1 MANRFGSSYEFE
13 QQMKNDTLHQHSSIH
28 EQVHQLA
35 RKKKEMLA
43 KKVTEKAE
51 REMKKEYIVSGSGHH
66 KIDSFLSPPAGR
78 RNKRSSSVP
87 VTDDMGNRPR
97 PIKKIKEEKNKT
109 TNLEDDPCYQELA
122 EFICNEHIGDDEAEL
137 ARQEHDAGYQDDG
150 VVYTNNDDN
159 AEVELLAVSYPKEKL
174 DEYIVNSIEGTV
186 CKACGNGK
194 EDCHNM
200 FFGAILSHE
209 VLTKLQEGLEPLE
222 ATDEWIEAEFTDKY
236 RLFLRFHCFHM
247 YGKYDECQDY
257 ELPKCIVQ
265 GYLEFTKTIVKHES
279 IMLHLKQKRA
289 HGVAKSFFGRGG
301 GKSGFNHNNEKEE

>member
-1 MANRFGSSYEFE
+1 M
-13 QQMKNDTLHQHSSIH
+13 
-28 EQVHQLA
+28 
-35 RKKKEMLA
+35 
-43 KKVTEKAE
+43 
-51 REMKKEYIVSGSGHH
+51 
-66 KIDSFLSPPAGR
+66 
-78 RNKRSSSVP
+78 
-87 VTDDMGNRPR
+87 
-97 PIKKIKEEKNKT
+97 
-109 TNLEDDPCYQELA
+109 A

-194 EDCHNM
+194 DDCHNI

-301 GKSGFNHNNEKEE
+301 GKSGFNDNIEKEE

>member
-43 KKVTEKAE
+43 KKVAEKAE

-78 RNKRSSSVP
+78 RNKRSSS
-87 VTDDMGNRPR
+87 
-97 PIKKIKEEKNKT
+97 
-109 TNLEDDPCYQELA
+109 
-122 EFICNEHIGDDEAEL
+122 
-137 ARQEHDAGYQDDG
+137 
-150 VVYTNNDDN
+150 
-159 AEVELLAVSYPKEKL
+159 
-174 DEYIVNSIEGTV
+174 
-186 CKACGNGK
+186 
-194 EDCHNM
+194 
-200 FFGAILSHE
+200 
-209 VLTKLQEGLEPLE
+209 
-222 ATDEWIEAEFTDKY
+222 
-236 RLFLRFHCFHM
+236 
-247 YGKYDECQDY
+247 
-257 ELPKCIVQ
+257 
-265 GYLEFTKTIVKHES
+265 IVKHES